1 MRNCTYIRYNP
12 QLSSDGFDEV
22 NRVCLFEEVRRTTC
36 DEDAEDDPTTT
47 IAPAPLV
54 ITTDDSRVE
63 LDDGDSS
70 RPPLLLPP
78 YVLDSGT
85 RSCDTPLSI
94 HSEIQ
99 SLVREAL
106 CMRVYNT
113 LIYVVMYECACV
125 CI

>member
-1 MRNCTYIRYNP
+1 MGLYLRTHYNP

-22 NRVCLFEEVRRTTC
+22 NRVCLLDEVRRTTC
-36 DEDAEDDPTTT
+36 DGDLEDDPTT
-47 IAPAPLV
+47 IASAPLV

-63 LDDGDSS
+63 LDDGDCS

-106 CMRVYNT
+106 CMRVYKT
-113 LIYVVMYECACV
+113 LIQCKWL
-125 CI
+125 